1 MDRDKSRR
9 KWISVICG
17 AVCLLFCAGMGA
29 AWAAGRAAERPPDG
43 EEQTKTKG
51 EEQTKEELPQQAAVR
66 IACDAGGGNGV
77 ILWAKEGEYVLATAA
92 HVTGREPEN
101 VAVGG
106 IPVCDPEYYVSA
118 EYDLAFVKFR
128 LPDSE
133 SAPLLLA
140 ANIDEAGY
148 DALEDGDEIRVFG
161 FLGQEGRWY
170 EGRVLSRWIYMEDFG
185 YHMLWGEMK
194 QMQGGLSGSGVYDK
208 EGRLV
213 GILCGGGGE
222 DEIAVLTMNIIA
234 AQWQR
239 AALSE

>member
-1 MDRDKSRR
+1 MDRDKFKR
-9 KWISVICG
+9 KWISVIG
-17 AVCLLFCAGMGA
+17 AVICLLFCAGMGA
-29 AWAAGRAAERPPDG
+29 AWAAGQAAERPPDG
-43 EEQTKTKG
+43 GEQLN
-51 EEQTKEELPQQAAVR
+51 EELPEQAAVR
-66 IACDAGGGNGV
+66 VSCDAGSGNGV
-77 ILWAKEGEYVLATAA
+77 IVWAKGREFVLATAA

-101 VAVGG
+101 VAVDG
-106 IPVCDPEYYVSA
+106 IPVCDPESYVST
-118 EYDLAFVKFR
+118 EYDLAFVKFC

-133 SAPLLLA
+133 SAPLLQE
-140 ANIDEAGY
+140 ANIDAAGY

-170 EGRVLSRWIYMEDFG
+170 AGKVLSRWIYMEDFG
-185 YHMLWGEMK
+185 YHMLWGEMG
-194 QMQGGLSGSGVYDK
+194 QMQGGLSGSGVYDGD
-208 EGRLV
+208 GRLV